1 MENSME
7 VPRKLKLELP
17 YDPTVS
23 LLDMYLEKTIFTPQP
38 PRAELSCCAS
48 ALASYRQVLFRKRT
62 DLGVIAH
69 GRL

>member
-23 LLDMYLEKTIFTPQP
+23 LLDMYLEKTILQKDTC
-38 PRAELSCCAS
+38 EN
-48 ALASYRQVLFRKRT
+48 KMEEE
-62 DLGVIAH
+62 
-69 GRL
+69 